1 MIRSLRPLVII
12 VPALLIA
19 CGPPYLRQDR
29 DPREPTIKIVDAKR
43 PPATLI
49 AVDRSVC
56 LVTAER
62 YRNTRIGDAVFCQW
76 SGGRPTALGSDRVV
90 GSTPDPRQDATRDP
104 RRATRGQG
112 GTGAA
117 QPQPAR
123 PPDR

>member
-1 MIRSLRPLVII
+1 MTRSKRTLVVLATAIL
-12 VPALLIA
+12 VA
-19 CGPPYLRQDR
+19 CGPPYLSQDR
-29 DPREPTIKIVDAKR
+29 EPREPTLKIVDAKR

-76 SGGRPTALGSDRVV
+76 SGGRPTALGDEPRV
-90 GSTPDPRQDATRDP
+90 GPTPDPRDSARNTG
-104 RRATRGQG
+104 RAGGQG
-112 GTGAA
+112 GARA
-117 QPQPAR
+117 PAQPAR